1 MDNQD
6 LVRHCEKLETK
17 LGQLDKIRQK
27 QAKKITSL
35 KEDMN
40 ISETGG
46 EERMGKAEKAIQA
59 LSSELKTTKQLL
71 EDMGQ
76 RERQVGEMICMF
88 MQYQAIFH
96 HQKHV
101 QNRTSPKALVRF
113 MFFVIYYPSIFY
125 LSTMTNTTSKQ
136 ISEELFSSGRLML
149 PGNVMSPFIIALYR
163 VLIINN

>member
-1 MDNQD
+1 M
-6 LVRHCEKLETK
+6 RHCEKLETK

-76 RERQVGEMICMF
+76 RERQVGEMIVCLCN
-88 MQYQAIFH
+88 I
-96 HQKHV
+96 
-101 QNRTSPKALVRF
+101 
-113 MFFVIYYPSIFY
+113 
-125 LSTMTNTTSKQ
+125 KQ
-136 ISEELFSSGRLML
+136 F
-149 PGNVMSPFIIALYR
+149 FIIRSMYKTELLQR
-163 VLIINN
+163 HLCVLCFL